1 MQLHHCITCSLAVV
15 LSSSLNQVFANT
27 LRVAQRPLND
37 ALRAER
43 RRPRALATEAQPFPP
58 QSEDP
63 GAGRSLPSP
72 KISPVNTEW
81 LKTHLPPGSPSRSIL
96 NRIDPTWCGATW
108 PALSPARAS
117 ISSQATM
124 EQTKRARPAQHILDS
139 HLVSRNRLRG
149 QKRKAVCS
157 ESHNKAPTARNA
169 LDRGNKFPVSAITQ
183 TTVNLIATAGG
194 DEV

>member
-1 MQLHHCITCSLAVV
+1 MQLHHCIRCSLAVV

-43 RRPRALATEAQPFPP
+43 RRPRALATRAQPFPP

-72 KISPVNTEW
+72 KISPVDTER
-81 LKTHLPPGSPSRSIL
+81 LKTHLPPGSPTTRSIL

-108 PALSPARAS
+108 PALTPARAS
-117 ISSQATM
+117 VSSQATM

-149 QKRKAVCS
+149 QSVKQFVAKAIIKRQLPEMHSNVVTS
-157 ESHNKAPTARNA
+157 
-169 LDRGNKFPVSAITQ
+169 FQSAQ
-183 TTVNLIATAGG
+183 SPKQP
-194 DEV
+194 